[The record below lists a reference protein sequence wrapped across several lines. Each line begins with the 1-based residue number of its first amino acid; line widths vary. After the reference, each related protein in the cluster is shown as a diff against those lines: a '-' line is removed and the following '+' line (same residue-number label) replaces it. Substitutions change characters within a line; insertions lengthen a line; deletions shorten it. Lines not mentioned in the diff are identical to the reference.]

1 MLVDRERN
9 EYYGANVDSQ
19 QPPQQ
24 RWDKGRAGKKLND
37 SYSLI
42 LNQVDI
48 VPSSFSPATISI
60 QLRNNSLNNK
70 RIVIRAIKGEKEIIR
85 ERTYQPWE
93 VYPYEFEKGT
103 KLYILSEQQGQT
115 LMNSKGKA
123 TAGRLLLELQEAD
136 KDKVF
141 DF

>member
-19 QPPQQ
+19 Q
-24 RWDKGRAGKKLND
+24 GRAGKKLND